1 MREFPTMGAK
11 KVKSD
16 DKAKGKRTYKGGIP
30 EHVPTNKTRS
40 KVIEFVCSGFKQDA
54 IAMYFDLDEKTLR
67 KHYRNE
73 LDKSNMSRTGKLGRN
88 LYLDALAGDKSA
100 REFWLKTQGR
110 WSYAKPPEDE
120 KPSKVESLLE
130 RIADKL

>member
-1 MREFPTMGAK
+1 MVNKPAKKPKKIKRRVTKPGGYQPHEHRPTMHSRA
-11 KVKSD
+11 
-16 DKAKGKRTYKGGIP
+16 
-30 EHVPTNKTRS
+30 
-40 KVIEFVCSGFKQDA
+40 KVIEFVCAGFKQDS
-54 IAMYFDLDEKTLR
+54 IAMYFDIDGDTLR
-67 KHYRNE
+67 KHYREE
-73 LDKSNMSRTGKLGRN
+73 LDKSNMMRTGKLAKN